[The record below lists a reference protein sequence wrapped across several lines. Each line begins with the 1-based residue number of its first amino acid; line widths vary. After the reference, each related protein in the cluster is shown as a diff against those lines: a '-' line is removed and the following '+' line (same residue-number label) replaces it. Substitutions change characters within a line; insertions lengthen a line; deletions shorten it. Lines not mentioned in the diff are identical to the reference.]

1 MLLLLFDMDGTL
13 TPSRNKITAQVKE
26 QLHFFKSFNFIKL
39 GVVSGSDLVKIQEQL
54 GDDVLEVFDY
64 VCTENGLV
72 TYCEGELTH
81 SNSMVQFLGEK
92 VYQKIVNGFLKILST
107 IELDVKRGTFLELRT
122 GMLNVCPIGRSCT
135 QKERDNFEQFD
146 KMFKVRET
154 IVRQMN
160 QYLINEG
167 LEDILQMSIGGQI
180 SIDVFPKGWNKTYCL
195 QHFKTSSEEKEA
207 EIQVHFFGDRI
218 FPGGNDYEIGTDS
231 RVKAH
236 SVSGPNDTVRIVN
249 EIINAQMIQ
258 R

>member
-1 MLLLLFDMDGTL
+1 MDGTL
-13 TPSRNKITAQVKE
+13 TPSRNKITAEVKE

-39 GVVSGSDLVKIQEQL
+39 GVVSGSDLIKIKEQL

-72 TYCEGELTH
+72 TYSSGELTH
-81 SNSMVQFLGEK
+81 TNSMFQFLGES

-107 IELDVKRGTFLELRT
+107 IELDVKRGNFLELRT

-135 QKERDNFEQFD
+135 QKERDDFEQFD
-146 KMFKVRET
+146 KMFKIRDS
-154 IVRQMN
+154 IVTQMN
-160 QYLINEG
+160 QYLSCNG

-195 QHFKTSSEEKEA
+195 QHFTSLSSSSSSSSSKDEVK
-207 EIQVHFFGDRI
+207 IHFFGDRI
-218 FPGGNDYEIGTDS
+218 FPGGNDYEIGTDI

-236 SVSGPNDTVRIVN
+236 SVNGPNDTVRIVN
-249 EIINAQMIQ
+249 EIINAQIIQ
-258 R
+258 G